1 EGGMIFVI
9 KKLISPLLTPLSIG
23 LALALAGLF
32 CLWFTRKQRTGKV
45 LATLSFLLIGA
56 LSYGAV
62 SHTLLRPLEQQYP
75 PMEGVEG
82 VKGIKWIV
90 VLGGGIAMDPGL
102 PLSTSLPEAPLIR
115 LSEGIYLY
123 NRLPGTRL
131 VLTGITPQAE
141 VMAAVAREWGVK
153 EEDIVLETKAEDT
166 KDHPIYVKK
175 IVGTDRFILVTSAA
189 HMPRAMSL
197 FRKQGMTPVPAPTDY
212 RVREGEGEMGPTDFF
227 PRAEGLEEAERAV
240 HEYLGMVW
248 GKLRGQMAP

>member
-1 EGGMIFVI
+1 MIFFI

-23 LALALAGLF
+23 LALTLVGLI
-32 CLWFTRKQRTGKV
+32 CLWFTRRQRTGKV
-45 LATLSFLLIGA
+45 LVTLSFLLIGA

-62 SHTLLRPLEQQYP
+62 SHMLLRPLEQQYP

-90 VLGGGIAMDPGL
+90 VLGGGLAVDPGL
-102 PLSTSLPEAPLIR
+102 PLSTYLPEAPLIR
-115 LSEGIYLY
+115 LSEGIYLH

-212 RVREGEGEMGPTDFF
+212 RVREGEEKMGPADFF
-227 PRAEGLEEAERAV
+227 PRAEGLQEAERAV
-240 HEYLGMVW
+240 HEYLGLIW
-248 GKLRGQMAP
+248 GRLRGQLEP